1 MMTWSPEL
9 LEYTRG
15 RLLAR
20 EAAFGP
26 RREEVSAALA
36 ACAGEERP
44 LLAYYYA
51 TLPLTDVGD
60 YSPAYFLSVARQALA
75 VREEFPWCQALA
87 EHRFLK
93 AVAYPRV
100 NTEEPAP

>member
-36 ACAGEERP
+36 ACAGEETAQGGPHSAMR
-44 LLAYYYA
+44 AA
-51 TLPLTDVGD
+51 SAS
-60 YSPAYFLSVARQALA
+60 SPQSA
-75 VREEFPWCQALA
+75 
-87 EHRFLK
+87 
-93 AVAYPRV
+93 
-100 NTEEPAP
+100 

>member
-51 TLPLTDVGD
+51 T
-60 YSPAYFLSVARQALA
+60 
-75 VREEFPWCQALA
+75 
-87 EHRFLK
+87 
-93 AVAYPRV
+93 
-100 NTEEPAP
+100 